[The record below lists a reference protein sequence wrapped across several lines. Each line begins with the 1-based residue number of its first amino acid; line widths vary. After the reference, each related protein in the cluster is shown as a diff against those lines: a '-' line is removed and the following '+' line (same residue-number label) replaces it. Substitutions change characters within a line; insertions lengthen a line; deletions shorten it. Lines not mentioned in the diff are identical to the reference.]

1 LSAAAINISMKVNE
15 IASPPNTPEQSR
27 IAALK
32 RAKEQATKS
41 LNVERQRQQIAKA
54 QEKLVSISASANK
67 PV

>member
-1 LSAAAINISMKVNE
+1 MKVNE

-32 RAKEQATKS
+32 KAKEQATKS

-54 QEKLVSISASANK
+54 QKKLVSISASSNK
-67 PV
+67 SI

>member
-1 LSAAAINISMKVNE
+1 MKVNE

-54 QEKLVSISASANK
+54 QKKLVSINAGANK
-67 PV
+67 PI

>member
-1 LSAAAINISMKVNE
+1 MKVNE

-32 RAKEQATKS
+32 RAKKQATKS

-54 QEKLVSISASANK
+54 QKKLVSISASANK

>member
-1 LSAAAINISMKVNE
+1 MKVNE
-15 IASPPNTPEQSR
+15 IASPLNTPEQSR

-54 QEKLVSISASANK
+54 QKKLVSISTSANK

>member
-1 LSAAAINISMKVNE
+1 MKVNE
-15 IASPPNTPEQSR
+15 IASPPNTPTQSR

-54 QEKLVSISASANK
+54 QKKLVSISASANK